1 MKTGNKITKLRKE
14 KGLSQEDLAQELN
27 VSHQSISRWEL
38 NEALP
43 DAINLKSLSKVF
55 GVSVD
60 YLLDEE
66 KDEFI
71 DETIPEDGFDKGVN
85 LVKKHWAKIG
95 YYFIVIGGIG
105 TLVTTLIKI
114 YTKSA
119 IDSFNSSLGD
129 NFFTFGT
136 TFQVSEPMTGFIGIG
151 QILFILVLCL
161 GIGLIIIDRIKNS
174 SRNWTIFLYIL
185 PMPLDMLYYH
195 FMI

>member
-27 VSHQSISRWEL
+27 VSRQSISRWEL

-55 GVSVD
+55 GISVD

-66 KDEFI
+66 KDDYI
-71 DETIPEDGFDKGVN
+71 DGTIPEDGFDKGVN

-105 TLVTTLIKI
+105 TVITTLIKI

-136 TFQVSEPMTGFIGIG
+136 TFQVSDPMTGFIGIG
-151 QILFILVLCL
+151 QILSILVLCL
-161 GIGLIIIDRIKNS
+161 GIGLVIIDRIKNS
-174 SRNWTIFLYIL
+174 SRN
-185 PMPLDMLYYH
+185 
-195 FMI
+195 